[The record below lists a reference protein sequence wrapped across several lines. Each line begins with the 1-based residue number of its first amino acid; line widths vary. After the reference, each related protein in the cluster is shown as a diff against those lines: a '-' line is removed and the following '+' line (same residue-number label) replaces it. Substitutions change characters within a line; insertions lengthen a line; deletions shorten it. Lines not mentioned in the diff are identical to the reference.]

1 MLPECF
7 VTILMPLA
15 GTVLGSGFVFFMNG
29 KMSEKLQQ
37 RLNGIAA
44 GVMLAASVWS
54 LILPSLE
61 QSADMGIWSFLPAVI
76 GIWLGVLFLLRIDS
90 INTVWSEKK
99 YTTMIGAVTLHNLP
113 EGMAVGVIL
122 AAWMQGTPGITM
134 ASVFALS
141 IGIAIQNIPEG
152 AIISMPLAGSGTK
165 KGKAFWIGCLSGIVE
180 PAGAVLAVMISSLV
194 SEVLPYFLSF
204 SAGAMIYVVIR
215 ELIGENT
222 TNREMICFA
231 AGFTLMMIMDV
242 ALG

>member
-61 QSADMGIWSFLPAVI
+61 QSADMGVWAFLPAVI

-90 INTVWSEKK
+90 INTVWSENK

>member
-1 MLPECF
+1 MILECF
-7 VTILMPLA
+7 ITVLMPLA
-15 GTVLGSGFVFFMNG
+15 GTVLGSGFVFFMSG

-54 LILPSLE
+54 LILPSIE
-61 QSADMGIWSFLPAVI
+61 QSSGMGILSFFPAGI
-76 GIWLGVLFLLRIDS
+76 GIWLGVLFLLRIEKISS
-90 INTVWSEKK
+90 IWYPNK
-99 YTTMIGAVTLHNLP
+99 YTSMIGAVTLHNLP

-122 AAWMQGTPGITM
+122 AAWIQDTPGITF

-141 IGIAIQNIPEG
+141 LGIAIQNIPEG
-152 AIISMPLAGSGTK
+152 AIISMPLAGNGVK
-165 KGKAFWIGCLSGIVE
+165 KNRSFWIGCLSGIVE
-180 PAGAVLAVMISSLV
+180 PIGAVTAVLISSLI

-222 TNREMICFA
+222 TNREMICFV
-231 AGFTLMMIMDV
+231 AGFTLMMTMDV